1 MLLAI
6 AEFAIED
13 GEIKNLTNTL
23 VISKILILIGSLG
36 ALGFTILTKI
46 IKVALYLKDMLSK
59 FSGLH
64 LFSDILAPLIF
75 VSSLSLILYRWP
87 RQSCNFFLSLRRW
100 GLRSHWVKVLHGGV
114 GVQVAL
120 GFWGAGHNA
129 ARL

>member
-23 VISKILILIGSLG
+23 AISKILILIGSLG

-46 IKVALYLKDMLSK
+46 IKVVLYLKDMLSK
-59 FSGLH
+59 FYGLR

-75 VSSLSLILYRWP
+75 VSSLALILYRWP
-87 RQSCNFFLSLRRW
+87 RQSCNFFLSLLRW